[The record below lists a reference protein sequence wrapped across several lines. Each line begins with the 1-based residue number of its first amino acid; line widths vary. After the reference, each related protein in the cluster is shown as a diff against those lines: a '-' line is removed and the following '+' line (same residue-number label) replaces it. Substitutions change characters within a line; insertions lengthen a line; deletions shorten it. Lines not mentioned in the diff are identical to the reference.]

1 MPDSEPENTGGQPS
15 IREAALFGLCPRCG
29 GKTLFAR
36 GVTFADKC
44 RACSLD
50 YSRFNVGDGPA
61 GFLTLVIGAAITGL
75 AIWLELAVNPPFWI
89 HVVVWVPVTALA
101 VVLGLRI
108 AKSALIASEYRNGAR
123 EAGSREP

>member
-1 MPDSEPENTGGQPS
+1 M
-15 IREAALFGLCPRCG
+15 
-29 GKTLFAR
+29 
-36 GVTFADKC
+36 
-44 RACSLD
+44 
-50 YSRFNVGDGPA
+50 
-61 GFLTLVIGAAITGL
+61 IGAAITGL

>member
-1 MPDSEPENTGGQPS
+1 MPAGQPEDTGGQPS

-36 GVTFADKC
+36 GVTFAERC
-44 RACSLD
+44 GACGLD
-50 YSRFNVGDGPA
+50 YGRFNVGDGPA

-89 HVVVWVPVTALA
+89 HVALWVPVTALA
-101 VVLGLRI
+101 VVVGLRI
-108 AKSALIASEYRNGAR
+108 AKAALIASEYRNGAG
-123 EAGSREP
+123 EAGWGEP